1 MSVGKQI
8 RSFFRELFGSRVV
21 ETLNAQIESMK
32 NETALRLAE
41 KDVLSARLEEDLLRL
56 RGDFD
61 ARLKDRDDIIV
72 DLRANIAA
80 LQGKVFLYETTIMP
94 HSSRMGAEIVAGGK
108 PRKPSFTADFTPPNV
123 KTRWQAVQE
132 EHEAQMEKERK
143 QDEAKAHNVEAQA
156 AALGENNGD

>member
-1 MSVGKQI
+1 MTGQGI
-8 RSFFRELFGSRVV
+8 RKFFRDLFGSRVV
-21 ETLNAQIESMK
+21 ETLNIQIEMMR
-32 NETALRLAE
+32 NDHALRLAE
-41 KDVLSARLEEDLLRL
+41 KEILQARLEEDLLRL
-56 RGDFD
+56 RGDFE

-94 HSSRMGAEIVAGGK
+94 HSSRMGAEIVSGGK
-108 PRKPSFTADFTPPNV
+108 PRKPSFAADFTPPNV

-143 QDEAKAHNVEAQA
+143 ADEAKAHDVEAQA
-156 AALGENNGD
+156 AALGGNNGD